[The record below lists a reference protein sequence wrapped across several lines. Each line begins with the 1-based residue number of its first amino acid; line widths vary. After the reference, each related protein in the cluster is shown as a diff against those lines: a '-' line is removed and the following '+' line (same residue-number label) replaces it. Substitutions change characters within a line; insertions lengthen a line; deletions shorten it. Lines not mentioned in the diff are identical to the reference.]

1 MPDWFLCS
9 KVTHPTFSKKKFL
22 YKNQRSSSLPPS
34 ITMGETSRN
43 SGRSWKKFNQKRG
56 INHSKYMSMP
66 SSDTIVLTTNDFEIS
81 HRNRF
86 IVQPKS
92 YAAYKS
98 DSEIADLILDQSN
111 DLLFVDDLGVEVCG
125 SRAYFNPES
134 DGETAVY
141 FSISR
146 YGLKTQFS
154 FPKIYTGNN
163 ANYFDARNTNEVF
176 KTVQSL
182 AKGAGLN
189 FNILDSKISR
199 IDTPKNANCKY
210 GYSLYA
216 PFVGQINN
224 RMSNMV
230 TYGSEYLRTGNKSNQ
245 VCFYGKDSKEKL
257 YRLEPRLLNRDAV
270 KSMSKKVG
278 EITPYSI
285 SDLDMISEIY
295 KRSTI
300 AKMDIELLQKQF
312 IETPNEMLTAEYLTQ
327 LEWEKAY
334 LLKNSIALQLME
346 IEGIEM
352 KLKNLNKTDCIR
364 IRSKVVESMTDSK
377 IFTMADLAIL
387 KLIESNYSGS
397 TKRSKKKSYKDEV
410 RRSTP
415 TFITDESKQSISDEF
430 IEKFLTV

>member
-1 MPDWFLCS
+1 
-9 KVTHPTFSKKKFL
+9 
-22 YKNQRSSSLPPS
+22 
-34 ITMGETSRN
+34 
-43 SGRSWKKFNQKRG
+43 
-56 INHSKYMSMP
+56 
-66 SSDTIVLTTNDFEIS
+66 
-81 HRNRF
+81 
-86 IVQPKS
+86 
-92 YAAYKS
+92 
-98 DSEIADLILDQSN
+98 
-111 DLLFVDDLGVEVCG
+111 
-125 SRAYFNPES
+125 
-134 DGETAVY
+134 
-141 FSISR
+141 
-146 YGLKTQFS
+146 
-154 FPKIYTGNN
+154 
-163 ANYFDARNTNEVF
+163 
-176 KTVQSL
+176 
-182 AKGAGLN
+182 
-189 FNILDSKISR
+189 
-199 IDTPKNANCKY
+199 
-210 GYSLYA
+210 
-216 PFVGQINN
+216 
-224 RMSNMV
+224 MV

-377 IFTMADLAIL
+377 IFTMADLAIM
-387 KLIESNYSGS
+387 KLIESNSSGA
-397 TKRSKKKSYKDEV
+397 TKRQKRKRYSDEIKLHA
-410 RRSTP
+410 P

>member
-1 MPDWFLCS
+1 
-9 KVTHPTFSKKKFL
+9 
-22 YKNQRSSSLPPS
+22 
-34 ITMGETSRN
+34 
-43 SGRSWKKFNQKRG
+43 
-56 INHSKYMSMP
+56 MSMP
-66 SSDTIVLTTNDFEIS
+66 SSDTIVLTTKDFEIS

-86 IVQPKS
+86 ILQPKS

-111 DLLFVDDLGVEVCG
+111 DLLFVDDSGVEACG
-125 SRAYFNPES
+125 SKAYFNHES
-134 DGETAVY
+134 NGETAIQ

-176 KTVQSL
+176 KTVQSI
-182 AKGAGLN
+182 AKGVGLN

-210 GYSLYA
+210 DYSLYA

-224 RMSNMV
+224 RMSTKV
-230 TYGSEYLRTGNKSNQ
+230 TYSNSYLRTGNKSNQ
-245 VCFYGKDSKEKL
+245 VCFYAKDPKEKL
-257 YRLEPRLLNRDAV
+257 YRLEPRLLKREAV

-300 AKMDIELLQKQF
+300 DKMNILDVQKTFLESDNDEL
-312 IETPNEMLTAEYLTQ
+312 TM
-327 LEWEKAY
+327 WY
-334 LLKNSIALQLME
+334 LLEKEHQEAFIQKNHTNLQLME
-346 IEGIEM
+346 IEGIDV
-352 KLKNLNKTDCIR
+352 KLKHLSVREYD
-364 IRSKVVESMTDSK
+364 SLAAKVVQSVIDEK
-377 IFTMADLAIL
+377 YFRIADAGVLNI
-387 KLIESNYSGS
+387 IENTHSGS
-397 TKRSKKKSYKDEV
+397 TKWSKKKRYLDAVK
-410 RRSTP
+410 RRTP